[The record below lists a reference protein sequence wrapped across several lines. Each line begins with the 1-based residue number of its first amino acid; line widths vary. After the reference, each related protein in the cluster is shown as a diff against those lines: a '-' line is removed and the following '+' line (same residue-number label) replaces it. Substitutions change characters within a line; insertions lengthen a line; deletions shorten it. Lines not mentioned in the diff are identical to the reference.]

1 MRGGRSWE
9 NKVSKTISMNDN
21 LDPLF
26 KPKSVA
32 LIGASVKELSI
43 GNVIIK
49 NLLHYNFRG
58 PVYPINPKVD
68 EIRGLKAYPSVLDV
82 PGEVDLAHIV
92 IPPPYVP
99 GEVENCGK
107 KGVKAIIVNTA
118 GFKEMGAEGQALEED
133 FLSRARKYG
142 IRVVGPNCQGIINS
156 DPEFNAYCN
165 FTFTYPKPGHIS
177 VVAQSGGVGAVL
189 MQAFYD
195 MGIGQRMYASNGNGS
210 DVSITEILSYYGK
223 DEETRAIVLY
233 AESIENPKEF
243 IAVARQVTARKPVL
257 AITAGRTD
265 KGAEASRSHIGGL
278 AGSISMD
285 LIYKKAGIL
294 TFRSQE
300 DLCHAAVAL
309 SSQPVP
315 KGNRVGI
322 ITNTGGPSVIAI
334 DELVSCGLEIPPLS
348 EKAAEKLRGTML
360 ESASVRNPLDVVA
373 TAGPAHFKSALEV
386 MMQEP
391 QFDSIYINFVTP
403 PFVDCENVAREIAA
417 AAKAGTK
424 PIVCNYMTDKEKW
437 GGTSKILKDGEIPC
451 FDFAET
457 AARAL
462 HSLVRYNGIRSAEA
476 GCVRNFTDVNKDTVR
491 SILGNASSQNRE
503 VLSATEVYGI
513 LEAYHVPVASWKVAG
528 NLQEAHAAAEGIGF
542 PVVIKAD
549 SEQIIHKS
557 DVGGVALNIQ
567 NAGEAKMVM
576 ETMMRNL
583 GAGIRFFVQKF
594 LPKGRELIIGAK
606 AVEGVGHIIGFG
618 LGGIFVEVLK
628 DIVFSISPVSDTEA
642 SSMIHSVKAT
652 PLIHGFRGEKGIN
665 IEKTSEIIQRISM
678 LVNDFPVIRELD
690 LNPLFAIGDEIH
702 VVDARMI
709 L

>member
-1 MRGGRSWE
+1 MD
-9 NKVSKTISMNDN
+9 DN
-21 LDPLF
+21 LDAFF
-26 KPKSVA
+26 KPRAVA
-32 LIGASVKELSI
+32 LIGASQKELSI

-49 NLLHYNFRG
+49 NLIHYNFRG

-68 EIRGLKAYPSVLDV
+68 EIRGLKAYPSILDV
-82 PGEVDLAHIV
+82 PGEVDLVHIV
-92 IPPPYVP
+92 IPPPFVP
-99 GEVENCGK
+99 EEVESCGK

-118 GFKEMGAEGQALEED
+118 GFKEMGAEGKALEDD
-133 FLSRARKYG
+133 FLARAKRYG
-142 IRVVGPNCQGIINS
+142 IRIVGPNCQGTINS
-156 DPEFNAYCN
+156 DPAFNAYCN
-165 FTFTYPKPGHIS
+165 FTFTYPEPGHIS
-177 VVAQSGGVGAVL
+177 VVAQSGGVGAVI

-210 DVSITEILSYYGK
+210 DVSITEIISYYGN

-233 AESIENPKEF
+233 AESLENPKEF
-243 IAVARQVTARKPVL
+243 IEIAKKVTARKPIL

-278 AGSISMD
+278 AGSISME

-294 TFRSQE
+294 TFSSQE

-315 KGNRVGI
+315 KGNHVGI

-334 DELVSCGLEIPPLS
+334 DELVSCGLEIPLLS
-348 EKAAEKLRGTML
+348 EKAAEALKATML
-360 ESASVRNPLDVVA
+360 ESASIRNPLDVVA
-373 TAGPAHFKSALEV
+373 TAGPGHFRSALEV
-386 MMQEP
+386 MMNEP

-417 AAKAGTK
+417 AAKAGNK
-424 PIVCNYMTDKEKW
+424 PVVCNYMTDKQKW
-437 GGTSKILKDGEIPC
+437 GGTSKILKEGEIPC

-462 HSLVRYNGIRSAEA
+462 HALVRYNNIRSAKEGEVKHFA
-476 GCVRNFTDVNKDTVR
+476 DVNADAAR
-491 SILGNASSQNRE
+491 AILDNARLQKRE
-503 VLSATEVYGI
+503 VLTAAEGYSI
-513 LEAYHVPVASWKVAG
+513 LEAYRVPVAPWKVTSDAG
-528 NLQEAHAAAEGIGF
+528 NAVSAASEIGF

-549 SEQIIHKS
+549 SPEIIHKS
-557 DVGGVALNIQ
+557 DVGGVAINIQ
-567 NAGEAKMVM
+567 NAEEA
-576 ETMMRNL
+576 ETIAKNMQKNL
-583 GAGIRFFVQKF
+583 GAGIGFFVQKF

-606 AVEGVGHIIGFG
+606 ATEGVGHIIMFG

-628 DIVFSISPVSDTEA
+628 DVVFSISPVSDEEA
-642 SSMIHSVKAT
+642 KQMISSVKAA
-652 PLIHGFRGEKGIN
+652 PLIRGFRGEKGIN
-665 IEKTSEIIQRISM
+665 QAKTVEIIQRISM
-678 LVNDFPVIRELD
+678 LCSDFPEIKELD
-690 LNPLFAIGDEIH
+690 LNPLFATGDEIC

>member
-1 MRGGRSWE
+1 
-9 NKVSKTISMNDN
+9 MNDN

-26 KPKSVA
+26 KPRAVA

-49 NLLHYNFRG
+49 NLLHYKFNG

-68 EIRGLKAYPSVLDV
+68 EIRGLKAYPSVLDI

-92 IPPPYVP
+92 IPPPFVP
-99 GEVENCGK
+99 EEVENCGK
-107 KGVKAIIVNTA
+107 KGIKAIIINTA
-118 GFKEMGAEGQALEED
+118 GFKEMGAEGQALEDD
-133 FLSRARKYG
+133 FLARAQKYG
-142 IRVVGPNCQGIINS
+142 IRIFGPNCQGIINS
-156 DPEFNAYCN
+156 DPAINAYCN
-165 FTFTYPKPGHIS
+165 FTFTYPEPGHIS
-177 VVAQSGGVGAVL
+177 VIAQSGGVGAVI

-210 DVSITEILSYYGK
+210 DVSITEIISYYGK
-223 DEETRAIVLY
+223 DDETRAIVLY
-233 AESIENPKEF
+233 AESLENPREF
-243 IAVARQVTARKPVL
+243 IDIAKKITARKPVL
-257 AITAGRTD
+257 AITAGRTE

-285 LIYKKAGIL
+285 IIYKKAGIL
-294 TFRSQE
+294 TFSSQE

-315 KGNRVGI
+315 KGNKVGI

-334 DELVSCGLEIPPLS
+334 DELVSCGLELPPLS
-348 EKAAEKLRGTML
+348 ENAAETLKGTML
-360 ESASVRNPLDVVA
+360 ESASIRNPLDVVA
-373 TAGPAHFKSALEV
+373 TAGPFKSALEV
-386 MMQEP
+386 MIAEP

-417 AAKAGTK
+417 AAKKGIK
-424 PIVCNYMTDKEKW
+424 PIVCNYMTDKQKW

-462 HSLVRYNGIRSAEA
+462 HSLVRYNGIRSARA
-476 GCVRNFTDVNKDTVR
+476 GYVTNFTDVNKDAVR
-491 SILGNASSQNRE
+491 SILDKALSHKKE
-503 VLSATEVYGI
+503 VLTASEVYSI
-513 LEAYHVPVASWKVAG
+513 LEAYQIPFAPWKLADDVKGVVAAVV
-528 NLQEAHAAAEGIGF
+528 EIGF

-549 SEQIIHKS
+549 SEKIIHKS
-557 DVGGVALNIQ
+557 DVGGVAVNIQ
-567 NAGEAKMVM
+567 NAQEATEVA
-576 ETMMRNL
+576 ETMKKNL
-583 GAGIRFFVQKF
+583 GDGIKFFVQKF

-606 AVEGVGHIIGFG
+606 AVEGLGHILMFG

-628 DIVFSISPVSDTEA
+628 DVAFSISPVSDTEA
-642 SSMIHSVKAT
+642 MDMITSVKAV

-665 IEKTSEIIQRISM
+665 KEKAVEIIQRISM
-678 LVNDFPVIRELD
+678 LVTDYPGIKELD
-690 LNPLFAIGDEIH
+690 LNPLFATGDDIC
-702 VVDARMI
+702 VVDARI
-709 L
+709 LL